1 MKFVSPLSATARA
14 GIKQDAKDTVHGR
27 EKPPLATPFTERRIE
42 GADNARIRPL
52 RRLASGMPYE
62 RGGNPPAASDLDAAP
77 PISRRH
83 PPRTIWADARRALA
97 YIPLLVIDCALC
109 LLGFEWSELR
119 RESRM
124 F

>member
-1 MKFVSPLSATARA
+1 MSYRST
-14 GIKQDAKDTVHGR
+14 QHT
-27 EKPPLATPFTERRIE
+27 
-42 GADNARIRPL
+42 
-52 RRLASGMPYE
+52 
-62 RGGNPPAASDLDAAP
+62 
-77 PISRRH
+77 
-83 PPRTIWADARRALA
+83 PRTIWADARRTLA